1 MEAAM
6 NSIYHNLRKIK
17 SDVAARL
24 LIREVL
30 AKNNGNVTKTAS
42 ILGIS
47 RHTVR
52 RARDGRLEDCS
63 RAPKRVNRKYS
74 WTCYNK
80 VDKELRKY

>member
-1 MEAAM
+1 M

-47 RHTVR
+47 GIATIF
-52 RARDGRLEDCS
+52 
-63 RAPKRVNRKYS
+63 
-74 WTCYNK
+74 
-80 VDKELRKY
+80 